1 MSDLTQLLDRLVNDT
16 DLRRILYE
24 ADRDT
29 FHTLVNAA
37 VNQLVNRKARQ

>member
-1 MSDLTQLLDRLVNDT
+1 MNDLTQLLDRLVTDT

-29 FHTLVNAA
+29 FHTLMHAA
-37 VNQLVNRKARQ
+37 INQLIQRKHAK